1 MTVTNRIRIGQV
13 REVEAFGSLHCDS
26 DTGSARVPVSDC
38 LASQR
43 DTPPAVMN
51 PSTARRWLHRFAW
64 LTATLTLL
72 LPVTTGAVVT
82 TLKAGMAFGD
92 WPSSDGFNML
102 AYPWLSSTR
111 DQFVEHGHR
120 LSGLT
125 IGLLSIALAVFAWS
139 LSCSRAAKW
148 LATAIFAMVFVQGM
162 LGGARVLLDRDTL
175 ALVHGDFAA
184 AVFSLMAVFVLVTGC
199 SWELRKSLSSSVQ
212 GRSALNWAVVT
223 LVLISVQYFLGG
235 VLRHLKLGW
244 AWSLHPWFALA
255 PLVAVVVF
263 ALIASRTGSPMI
275 QRCSAGLIVLVV
287 SQGLLGVLTWYVR
300 YGVPSWGVVA
310 QQDSLAQVLVC
321 SLHKVLG
328 MLTLTTSV
336 LTVVC
341 VWSVLPVSPRRGL
354 RERPEFGSS
363 VMGVAT

>member
-1 MTVTNRIRIGQV
+1 
-13 REVEAFGSLHCDS
+13 
-26 DTGSARVPVSDC
+26 
-38 LASQR
+38 
-43 DTPPAVMN
+43 MN
-51 PSTARRWLHRFAW
+51 PSTARRWLHWFAW

-125 IGLLSIALAVFAWS
+125 IGLLSIALAIFAWS
-139 LSCSRAAKW
+139 LPCGRAAKW
-148 LATAIFAMVFVQGM
+148 LATGIFATVFVQGM
-162 LGGARVLLDRDTL
+162 LGGARVLLDKETL

-184 AVFSLMAVFVLVTGC
+184 VVFSLMAVFVLVTSCG
-199 SWELRKSLSSSVQ
+199 WELRENLSSSVQ
-212 GRSALNWAVVT
+212 GRSALNLAVVT
-223 LVLISVQYFLGG
+223 LVLIAVQYFLGG

-255 PLVAVVVF
+255 PLAAVVVF
-263 ALIASRTGSPMI
+263 TLIASRTGSAMI
-275 QRCSAGLIVLVV
+275 QRCAAVLILLLV
-287 SQGLLGVLTWYVR
+287 SQGLLGLATWYVR
-300 YGVPSWGVVA
+300 YGVPSWGIVA
-310 QQDSLAQVLVC
+310 QQDSLAQVVVC
-321 SLHKVLG
+321 SLHKVVG
-328 MLTLTTSV
+328 MLTLMASV
-336 LTVVC
+336 LSVVC
-341 VWSVLPVSPRRGL
+341 VSSVLPVTPRRDL
-354 RERPEFGSS
+354 SERAEFGGS